1 MKIILLMLII
11 MSIIIITSCVSMN
24 SIKGSG
30 KIVSEDREFTNFNS
44 IKLLGSIDVTIN
56 YSDNY
61 NCTVRGDDNLI
72 SFIKT
77 EVVNNNLQISINKSY
92 STTEGLVV
100 NVNAQEYDEVSIS
113 GSGDINIID
122 FKNETLSLNINGSGD
137 ITANGEVNT
146 LFAKISGSGDII
158 STELK
163 SKSVT
168 ITINGSGD
176 AKIWASDSI
185 SVKINGSGDIEYYGN
200 PTNVESKINGSG
212 ELLKNSHLWRL
223 WFGGK
228 TINQGVKWRN

>member
-1 MKIILLMLII
+1 MKKLLLILFLII
-11 MSIIIITSCVSMN
+11 TTIIIIVSCYPMN

-30 KIVSEDREFTNFNS
+30 NIVSEDRELTNFSS

-100 NVNAQEYDEVSIS
+100 NVNAPEYNEVSIS

-122 FKNETLSLNINGSGD
+122 FNNETLSLNINGSGD
-137 ITANGEVNT
+137 ITANGAVNT
-146 LFAKISGSGDII
+146 LIAKISGSGDII

-185 SVKINGSGDIEYYGN
+185 SAQINGSGNIEYYGNPINVKSKINGSGDIIPN
-200 PTNVESKINGSG
+200 
-212 ELLKNSHLWRL
+212 
-223 WFGGK
+223 
-228 TINQGVKWRN
+228 

>member
-1 MKIILLMLII
+1 MKKLLLILFLII
-11 MSIIIITSCVSMN
+11 TTIIIIVSCYPMN

-30 KIVSEDREFTNFNS
+30 KIVSEDRELTNFSS
-44 IKLLGSIDVTIN
+44 IKLLGSIDVNIN

-61 NCTVRGDDNLI
+61 DCTVRGDDNLI
-72 SFIKT
+72 SIIKT
-77 EVVNNNLQISINKSY
+77 EVVNNHLQISTTKSY
-92 STTEGLVV
+92 STTDGLVV
-100 NVNAQEYDEVSIS
+100 NVNAQEYDEVFIS

-122 FKNETLSLNINGSGD
+122 FNNETLSLNINGSGD

-185 SVKINGSGDIEYYGN
+185 SAKINGSGDIEYYGN

-212 ELLKNSHLWRL
+212 D
-223 WFGGK
+223 
-228 TINQGVKWRN
+228 IVKK